1 MSIGFNSKIFFLIT
15 LAALIFFNL
24 FFFESGR
31 AASVEEIYANTV
43 QQLNQEGYAGID
55 KALKVFEE
63 LIQKDPNFLKGYV
76 SAADAYL
83 LKYEFS
89 EQKNKVWLN
98 TALDYLNKAVG
109 REGQNPVLY
118 FKRAVIHFNLEQPEK
133 AAGDIRKALELDPRY
148 LDARLLH
155 LQYLLS
161 LRKTEEARKFVEASL
176 PLFPKDPAPLK
187 YIADVVF
194 NGGDYEKA
202 VELYQQVIAL
212 VPKAPNTHLALGKAY
227 LHLKKYPLA
236 IASFQKALS
245 EDPELAEAHF
255 SLAVAYSETGKLK
268 EAVAQLETY
277 LQKVPKDASA
287 LNNLALLYEQT
298 GETTKARI
306 TWLKLKEASAD
317 KAYKERA
324 EQHLYGLSSR
334 GNKQADPSTPPT
346 DSPAKGG
353 KK

>member
-1 MSIGFNSKIFFLIT
+1 MKVEGSIFANCFLS
-15 LAALIFFNL
+15 LAVFLL
-24 FFFESGR
+24 SGL
-31 AASVEEIYANTV
+31 ATGHAQTSEEIYSTAV
-43 QQLNQEGYAGID
+43 RQLQAEGYAGID
-55 KALKVFEE
+55 KALPVFEE
-63 LIQKDPNFLKGYV
+63 LIRKDPNFLKGYV

-98 TALDYLNKAVG
+98 TALDYLNKAVS

-133 AAGDIRKALELDPRY
+133 AAGDLRKALELDPKY

-227 LHLKKYPLA
+227 LNLKKYPLA

-245 EDPELAEAHF
+245 QEPELTDTHF
-255 SLAVAYSETGKLK
+255 SLAVAYSETGNLK

-324 EQHLYGLSSR
+324 EQHLHGLSSR

-346 DSPAKGG
+346 AAPAQGG